1 MLKACVESED
11 GHMRAMCG
19 FIASAKLDKQLRARD
34 WAGFAFRYNGTDF
47 QKNKYDT

>member
-34 WAGFAFRYNGTDF
+34 WAGFALRYNGTNF